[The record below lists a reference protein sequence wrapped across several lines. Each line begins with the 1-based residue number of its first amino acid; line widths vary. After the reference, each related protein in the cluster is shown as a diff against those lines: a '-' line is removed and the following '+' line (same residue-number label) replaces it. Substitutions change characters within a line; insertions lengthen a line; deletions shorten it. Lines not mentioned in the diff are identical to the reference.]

1 MSSPDP
7 ELERLVADMS
17 VTQTPVPRRDDG
29 VVRCTQCEQGTL
41 DGSTVT
47 GMPFTVWS
55 GDNDR
60 NDPRGVPREVDMS
73 DGQGTEGDMA
83 GFNGKRFKIFVVP
96 TWSTGFSAYCFQF
109 IVQGASYCT
118 ARNCRTSHH
127 HASVKTVTPGEILS
141 SIHI

>member
-55 GDNDR
+55 GHLK
-60 NDPRGVPREVDMS
+60 
-73 DGQGTEGDMA
+73 TESCNNFYFLVA
-83 GFNGKRFKIFVVP
+83 LL
-96 TWSTGFSAYCFQF
+96 Y
-109 IVQGASYCT
+109 
-118 ARNCRTSHH
+118 
-127 HASVKTVTPGEILS
+127 E
-141 SIHI
+141 